1 MNKLPYFPFGSE
13 FDLRMGTVAFK
24 PSDQLV
30 EVDEHYL
37 HEIALKR
44 KLLEA
49 DHRYYYR
56 SSMGTEAAQ
65 WDVVALVLGSLARFR
80 PEQFLFERNEDECY
94 WLNRKT
100 GENIIFT
107 WGKAESLPY
116 EPLDWAGRQVQE
128 DLMILGSDGTASL
141 VAGQLCFANGYA
153 LDDRYGKTFLA
164 IHAPAPKMI
173 GPTMQAA
180 QKLMERLPVD
190 RSVWRASW
198 NFKVSADLDQSTRHT
213 EHYMK
218 ELNRIAPELNEEN
231 IGPRIFI
238 RIERQTFTRLPV
250 SNCILFG
257 IHTYQNTLE
266 NEARDAERAN
276 NMLNVLRTT
285 PREMLNYK
293 AIAPFET
300 ALLNY
305 LENRIIVES

>member
-1 MNKLPYFPFGSE
+1 MNKLPYFPFGHE

-30 EVDEHYL
+30 EVDDHYL
-37 HEIALKR
+37 PEIELKR

-56 SSMGTEAAQ
+56 SAGDTEPAQ
-65 WDVVALVLGSLARFR
+65 WDVVALVLNDLARFL
-80 PEQFLFERNEDECY
+80 PEQFRFERNGDECY

-116 EPLDWAGRQVQE
+116 EPLDWVGRQVQE
-128 DLMILGSDGTASL
+128 DLMILGSDGSASL

-153 LDDRYGKTFLA
+153 LDDRYGKSFLM
-164 IHAPAPKMI
+164 IHDPAPKMV
-173 GPTMQAA
+173 GPTIQTA
-180 QKLMERLPVD
+180 QKLMERLPVN
-190 RSVWRASW
+190 RPVWRASW
-198 NFKVSADLDQSTRHT
+198 NFKVSDDLDQSTRHS
-213 EHYMK
+213 ERYMK
-218 ELNRIAPELNEEN
+218 ELSNIAPELNDKN
-231 IGPRIFI
+231 IGSRIFI

-266 NEARDAERAN
+266 NEAKDAERAS

-300 ALLNY
+300 ALMNY
-305 LENRIIVES
+305 LENRLIVQS

>member
-1 MNKLPYFPFGSE
+1 MSRLPYFPFGNE

-24 PSDQLV
+24 PADQLV
-30 EVDEHYL
+30 EVGNDYL
-37 HEIALKR
+37 HELELKR
-44 KLLEA
+44 KLLGT

-56 SSMGTEAAQ
+56 SAKDTELAQ
-65 WDVVALVLGSLARFR
+65 WDVVEMVLSDLAKFQ
-80 PEQFLFERNEDECY
+80 PESFQFDRNDKECY

-100 GENIIFT
+100 DENIIFT
-107 WGKAESLPY
+107 WGEAKSLPY
-116 EPLDWAGRQVQE
+116 EPLDWVGRQVQE
-128 DLMILGSDGTASL
+128 DLMILSSDGSASL

-153 LDDRYGKTFLA
+153 LDDRYGKSFLM
-164 IHAPAPKMI
+164 IHDPAPKMV
-173 GPTMQAA
+173 GPTIQTA
-180 QKLMERLPVD
+180 QKLMERLPVN
-190 RSVWRASW
+190 RPVWRASW
-198 NFKVSADLDQSTRHT
+198 NFKISSELDQSTRHS

-218 ELNRIAPELNEEN
+218 ELTKTAPELNDKN
-231 IGPRIFI
+231 IGSRIFI

-257 IHTYQNTLE
+257 IHTYQNILE
-266 NEARDAERAN
+266 DEAADGERAS

-305 LENRIIVES
+305 LESRSIIKS